1 MRLSSLLGGPAAI
14 GELVHSQTD
23 ADSHGIESE
32 DRVSKK
38 GMPTTNTGMFELVE
52 RRVPKQN
59 LIGGEGNGWKV
70 AKEGLMHGRWSVAA
84 GCAGSIKDCLI

>member
-23 ADSHGIESE
+23 ANSHGIESE
-32 DRVSKK
+32 GMVSK
-38 GMPTTNTGMFELVE
+38 MCIPTTNTGMFELIE
-52 RRVPKQN
+52 RRVPKQK

-70 AKEGLMHGRWSVAA
+70 AREGPMHGTRAPQQAA
-84 GCAGSIKDCLI
+84 PGASKIA